1 MGLLGESNE
10 EVHIRIQYAT
20 FWKVSA
26 WALRIRHSLQHFS
39 ILQLNLL
46 VGVNRNNSQR
56 GANLSKL
63 PLDGQPVLVAF
74 VVIIILP
81 ILSMLKDAGH
91 FRARHFGKRARY
103 RFGRVSLDRVLSLFR
118 SHLVLFVESQV

>member
-1 MGLLGESNE
+1 MGITDQAFS
-10 EVHIRIQYAT
+10 
-20 FWKVSA
+20 SA
-26 WALRIRHSLQHFS
+26 FLHFAAQFACWGQPE
-39 ILQLNLL
+39 QLAE
-46 VGVNRNNSQR
+46 GCK
-56 GANLSKL
+56 NLSKL